1 MSQIFQ
7 SQSASPHYRQVAI
20 VGVGLMGGSIGLAL
34 RERQLADEV
43 VGIGRRQSSL
53 KKALACGAVDR
64 VTTDLA
70 AGVAEAE
77 VVVVAAPVD
86 WVPRLVREV
95 AVTSPAHGLITDVGS
110 VKQAICQELASL
122 DSFIGS
128 HPLAGD
134 HRSGPENARSDLLAG
149 KLVVVTPL
157 VIRGQKKISKDKL
170 ANLGDTS
177 ERLSAGIQQ
186 RAQTHQWT
194 GTHQQAGIQQR
205 VTHFWE
211 SLGARVEQLDPE
223 EHDRALAATSHLPHW
238 IASALAGA
246 TPEKW
251 LPLVATGW
259 RDTTRIAAADA
270 ELWGQIFTENKS
282 GLFESLDRFIERLE
296 QMRSVLESGKPLP
309 PMLNEAKRIRNAVG
323 D

>member
-1 MSQIFQ
+1 MCHMSQIFQ
-7 SQSASPHYRQVAI
+7 SQSSSPHYRQVAI

-77 VVVVAAPVD
+77 VVIVAAPVD

-134 HRSGPENARSDLLAG
+134 HRSGPENAHSDLLAG

-157 VIRGQKKISKDKL
+157 VTRGQKNISKDKL

-177 ERLSAGIQQ
+177 GRLSAENQQ
-186 RAQTHQWT
+186 RAAEN
-194 GTHQQAGIQQR
+194 QQRAGIQQR

-296 QMRSVLESGKPLP
+296 QMRSVLESGKPLS

>member
-7 SQSASPHYRQVAI
+7 SQSSSPHYRQVAI

-77 VVVVAAPVD
+77 VVVVAAPIN

-122 DSFIGS
+122 ESFIGS

-134 HRSGPENARSDLLAG
+134 HRSGPENARSDLLTG

-177 ERLSAGIQQ
+177 ERLSAGIQP
-186 RAQTHQWT
+186 RT
-194 GTHQQAGIQQR
+194 GIQQR

-211 SLGARVEQLDPE
+211 SLGASVEQLDPE

-309 PMLNEAKRIRNAVG
+309 PLLNEAKRIRNAVG